1 MMVHCITRTA
11 SCYKTTHNNIA
22 IKWKTKLYFG
32 KKKNRWKTNCLV
44 VVVVVVF
51 VLGMYYLVRLH
62 GTERRH
68 NSVVVIDVVVVAL
81 RLQ

>member
-32 KKKNRWKTNCLV
+32 KNFVFGGQNCL
-44 VVVVVVF
+44 VVVVVF